1 MKAERSGSL
10 ETAQTVTEKAEEIK
24 AKDEK
29 SVSSVAET
37 APKHETVHEMTVD
50 RIAAVTQ
57 DAHEGQMMEVVE
69 ASTKTAHETMK
80 EADMT
85 TKTGEYEN
93 ASGVEKASTPIA
105 AMTHESK
112 QDATADAG
120 MSNTVSASVLLERSA
135 DDQPGRVLQKKM
147 RAVQDIMLGREGVE
161 RATRWRKK
169 LTDLRKNGDQ
179 RWFAP
184 RR

>member
-24 AKDEK
+24 AKEEK

-37 APKHETVHEMTVD
+37 APKHETVHEVTVD

-112 QDATADAG
+112 QDATADVG
-120 MSNTVSASVLLERSA
+120 MCPAQCLPVCCWR
-135 DDQPGRVLQKKM
+135 DQPMTNQARRKCGRSKASCWGARV
-147 RAVQDIMLGREGVE
+147 
-161 RATRWRKK
+161 WRRQ
-169 LTDLRKNGDQ
+169 LV
-179 RWFAP
+179 
-184 RR
+184 